1 MLTTDY
7 IAMLNESDDPAVKT
21 ASKDL
26 KMWSHLKANK
36 KDLDF
41 MLRYTLLHIFWRG
54 EGEAVMSEDIC
65 TSNAWIIENVFKYK
79 KFSAVKGGLDKKFA
93 DNSFRLCTFSMTKE
107 KAIVLDLHKWKLV
120 PDLITLTSGN
130 EEAVGK
136 KLLEIM
142 ESNDKQLKTEDNK
155 KK

>member
-1 MLTTDY
+1 MVKTDF
-7 IAMLNESDDPAVKT
+7 IALLNESNDPAVKQ

-41 MLRYTLLHIFWRG
+41 MLRFTLLHIFWRG
-54 EGEAVMSEDIC
+54 KSSTVVSEDIC
-65 TSNAWIIENVFKYK
+65 TSNVYIIENIFKYK
-79 KFSAVKGGLDKKFA
+79 KFSAVKGGLDKKFSA
-93 DNSFRLCTFSMTKE
+93 DPLRLCTFSMTDE
-107 KAIVLDLHKWKLV
+107 KAVTLDLYEWKLL

-142 ESNDKQLKTEDNK
+142 DRNRKKLKTDEK
-155 KK
+155 

>member
-1 MLTTDY
+1 MVKTDF
-7 IAMLNESDDPAVKT
+7 IALLNESDDPAVKQ

-41 MLRYTLLHIFWRG
+41 MLRFTLLHIFWRG
-54 EGEAVMSEDIC
+54 KSSTVVSEDIC
-65 TSNAWIIENVFKYK
+65 TSNVYIIENIFKYK
-79 KFSAVKGGLDKKFA
+79 KFSAVKGGLDKKFSA
-93 DNSFRLCTFSMTKE
+93 DPLRLCTFSMTDE
-107 KAIVLDLHKWKLV
+107 KAVTLDLYEWKLL

-142 ESNDKQLKTEDNK
+142 DRNRKKLKTDEK
-155 KK
+155 

>member
-1 MLTTDY
+1 MVKTDF
-7 IAMLNESDDPAVKT
+7 IALLNESDDPAVKQ

-41 MLRYTLLHIFWRG
+41 MLRFTLLHIFWRG
-54 EGEAVMSEDIC
+54 KSSAVVSEDIC
-65 TSNAWIIENVFKYK
+65 TSNVYIIENIFKYK
-79 KFSAVKGGLDKKFA
+79 KFSAVKGGLDKKFSA
-93 DNSFRLCTFSMTKE
+93 DPLRLCTFSMTDE
-107 KAIVLDLHKWKLV
+107 KAVTLDLYEWKLL

-136 KLLEIM
+136 KLLEII
-142 ESNDKQLKTEDNK
+142 DYNK
-155 KK
+155 KKLKTDEK

>member
-1 MLTTDY
+1 MVKTDF
-7 IAMLNESDDPAVKT
+7 IALLNESDDPAVKQ

-41 MLRYTLLHIFWRG
+41 MLRFTLLHIFWRG
-54 EGEAVMSEDIC
+54 KNSTVVSEDIC
-65 TSNAWIIENVFKYK
+65 TSNVYIIENIFKYK
-79 KFSAVKGGLDKKFA
+79 KFSAVKGGLDKKFSA
-93 DNSFRLCTFSMTKE
+93 DPLRLCTFSMTDE
-107 KAIVLDLHKWKLV
+107 KAVTLDLYEWKLL

-142 ESNDKQLKTEDNK
+142 DRNK
-155 KK
+155 KKPKTDEK